1 MSMEIV
7 CGKPL
12 TGKNLEMNIRFLDSL
27 GLRYEEN
34 VESSILFLENGEI
47 SASGSREGNVLK
59 CIGVSPKLQ
68 GSGLAVKLISLLAG
82 DAAESGFAQLFIY
95 TKPENM
101 RFFTQLG
108 FYEVAETEGACI
120 MDSRRNGV
128 EKFLS
133 GVPRFESGETGC
145 AVVNCDPMTKGHLY
159 LIEKAADLCDNLYVF
174 VLSARKGLFP
184 AQVRFEMVRS
194 SAEHLKNVRV
204 EQGGDYIVSPA
215 SFPDYFIKD
224 RRKAED
230 INCSLDLELFAER
243 IAAPLGITKRF
254 VGSEPLCPVTAK
266 YNRQM
271 KQRLGQSGIEVVE
284 IERLCQNGGPISAGR
299 VRRLL
304 EQGKTAQAEALVPE
318 KIRRCL
324 REVCFGV

>member
-34 VESSILFLENGEI
+34 VESSILFLEDGEI

-59 CIGVSPKLQ
+59 CIGVSPSLQ

-82 DAAESGFAQLFIY
+82 DAAAAGYGQLFMY
-95 TKPENM
+95 TKPENI
-101 RFFTQLG
+101 RFFSQLG
-108 FYEVAETEGACI
+108 FYEVAKTEESCI

-128 EKFLS
+128 ERFVS
-133 GVPRFESGETGC
+133 GVRRFDGGETGC
-145 AVVNCDPMTKGHLY
+145 VVMNCDPMTKGHLY
-159 LIEKAADLCDNLYVF
+159 LIEKAAGLCDNLYVF
-174 VLSARKGLFP
+174 VLSAHKGLFP
-184 AQVRFEMVRS
+184 AQTRFGMVRS
-194 SAEHLKNVRV
+194 SVEHLKNVTV
-204 EQGGDYIVSPA
+204 ERGGEYIVSPA
-215 SFPDYFIKD
+215 SFPDYFIRDSK
-224 RRKAED
+224 RAED
-230 INCSLDLELFAER
+230 INCRLDLELFAER
-243 IAAPLGITKRF
+243 IAGPLGITKRF
-254 VGSEPLCPVTAK
+254 VGTEPLCPATAK

-271 KQRLGQSGIEVVE
+271 KRRLGQSGIEVVE
-284 IERLCQNGGPISAGR
+284 IQRLCQDGGPISAGR

-318 KIRRCL
+318 KVRRCL